1 VARKQGTAT
10 GRLESYE
17 KAVALGLSTPGRGC
31 VWGSCSERRDDRRT
45 RGAPFQRAA
54 DLGGR
59 SAAGD
64 DARRLLA
71 ETP

>member
-1 VARKQGTAT
+1 LQRAAGRAADAR
-10 GRLESYE
+10 RS
-17 KAVALGLSTPGRGC
+17 
-31 VWGSCSERRDDRRT
+31 
-45 RGAPFQRAA
+45 FQRAA

-59 SAAGD
+59 SAAGE